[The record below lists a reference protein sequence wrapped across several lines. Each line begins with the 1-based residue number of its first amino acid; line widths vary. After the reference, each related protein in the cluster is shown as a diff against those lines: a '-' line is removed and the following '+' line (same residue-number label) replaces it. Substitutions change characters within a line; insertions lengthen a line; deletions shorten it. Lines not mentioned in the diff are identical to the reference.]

1 MRGFFITLEGIDGTG
16 KSTQARL
23 LAAKLQ
29 EQGMST
35 VLTRE
40 PGGTPVAEKIREI
53 LLTESG
59 EKISPPGE
67 ALLYAAARA
76 QHVSVV
82 IRPALAEGKVVICER
97 FTDSTLAYQGY
108 GSGLDLDL
116 IRKANAIATEGLVPD
131 LTFLLDIETR
141 EGWNRIQRRNN
152 GKNDRME
159 AKGVEFLERVRR
171 GYLELAGKAGER
183 FVVLDCNG
191 KNAGEVH
198 EILWRKYID
207 NKKRKGG

>member
-59 EKISPPGE
+59 EKISLPGE